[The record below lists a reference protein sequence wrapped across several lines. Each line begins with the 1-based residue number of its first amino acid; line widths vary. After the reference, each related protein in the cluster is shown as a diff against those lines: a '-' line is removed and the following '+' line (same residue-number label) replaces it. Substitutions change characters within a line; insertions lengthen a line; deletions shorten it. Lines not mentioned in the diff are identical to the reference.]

1 MADGGKVI
9 IKIDADTKG
18 FYDKTG
24 KINTFTNTALKGI
37 ATGAAAVGSAM
48 VTIGT
53 LAVKSYADY
62 EQLIGGVDTLFKESS
77 KKLQQYAS
85 EAYKTAGISAN
96 DYMQNV
102 TSFSA
107 SLLSSL
113 AGDTEKAADVANMAL
128 IDMADNSNKMGT
140 SMEAITT
147 AYQGFAKQQ
156 YMLLDN
162 LKLGYGGTKT
172 EMERL
177 LKDAQK
183 ITGIKYD
190 INNLADVYNAIH
202 VIQEELGIT
211 GTTSKEAA
219 TTITGSFNMAKAAW
233 QNLLVGIADPSQD
246 IDVLVDNFV
255 TSVKTVIDN
264 VMPRIKAVASEFVSL
279 FISYLPEGM
288 KVTISAVSA
297 FGAALLML
305 KLGIVANDLYN
316 VVKRT
321 KEFTTATKLGT
332 AAQKLFNAELAL
344 NPYALAAT
352 AIVALTAGIITYAAT
367 HKSAAK
373 EIRKAYDEEIKAIDD
388 AQKKEMA
395 QAETV
400 EVLTNKLFELE
411 SQIKSGGL
419 TDEDAKRKKDE
430 FDGVVTQLNKHI
442 PGLID
447 NIYDET
453 GAINIQNGKVRELTT
468 SYIALTKAKAMAN
481 AYEKKMTATSEA
493 IVDIKEALKPYETG
507 EKNIMQKKSLLGGEY
522 EIESIE
528 YRKLTEDLK
537 KYEEQLSN
545 YAASFDEETK
555 KITDLMGDAGD
566 GGGKGLYNG
575 IKTGLDQT
583 TKKVKDAAEEQAKI
597 LKEQQE
603 RELKDLKRARDL
615 GEITDE
621 EYYKKLAM
629 HRNKYFEEDS
639 TEWNE
644 HTDEILNYYKDLSDD
659 VVDVYKDQLDSIKR
673 EQESMEDKLWDS
685 LSPYK
690 KVTIVGGSESG
701 QDLSYISLNDIS
713 KQTDKVKAYGEALE
727 KIKERAGEELPQTL
741 IDKFRELG
749 IDEGLQF
756 AEGLLGVDNSTFKNY
771 ISQWKEFG
779 NTVDSVS
786 EALYSDDV
794 LQLKEDVT
802 DAFGQLPQDFFGIGE
817 DSFES
822 FGEGFMQKLSEMMP
836 RLLQSFYSQVSASF
850 PSLAVAGAGGGSTY
864 APSYYI
870 QSSPGE
876 STQSQL
882 SLIRGAEAL
891 AKARG
896 GY

>member
-37 ATGAAAVGSAM
+37 ATGTAAVGSAM

-211 GTTSKEAA
+211 GTTAKEAA

-264 VMPRIKAVASEFVSL
+264 VMPRIKAVASEFASI

-288 KVTISAVSA
+288 KITISAVSA

-419 TDEDAKRKKDE
+419 TDEEAKRKKDE

-481 AYEKKMTATSEA
+481 AYEAKLTTVSEKLIDA
-493 IVDIKEALKPYETG
+493 NEARDKLIAEEQ
-507 EKNIMQKKSLLGGEY
+507 EKAKKSGGVYGLSNEFLD
-522 EIESIE
+522 
-528 YRKLTEDLK
+528 LTEQINKLEKDRD
-537 KYEEQLSN
+537 KYISELAAFEQ
-545 YAASFDEETK
+545 E
-555 KITDLMGDAGD
+555 ITDLMGDAGD
-566 GGGKGLYNG
+566 DGGNNLYNG
-575 IKTGLDQT
+575 IKTGVEKT
-583 TKKVKDAAEEQAKI
+583 TKKVKDETEEQAKI

-822 FGEGFMQKLSEMMP
+822 FGEGFMQKLNEMMP
-836 RLLQSFYSQVSASF
+836 RLLQSFYSEVSASF